1 MIDFE
6 RLAERGVLITGG
18 ASGIGLALARTF
30 HERGARVCLADRD
43 PERLAE
49 SAATLGVASV
59 VCDVTDLDAVEAALA
74 QAWDTC
80 GPIDVLCANA
90 GVVRSAPLIEV
101 SRDEAEWQFA
111 VNVWGVLDC
120 CQAFVRR
127 LRREGRPGHLLLTGS
142 EASLSHPD
150 FVRPMQVGVY
160 HMTKHAVLS
169 MGDALRGELA
179 PDGIGVSVLCPGPTP
194 TDLAVTSEAARV
206 AHLGGA
212 AELRGP
218 EADDDEAV
226 DDRSRDTRDVAE
238 AALAG
243 LRRGLFV
250 IPTHPHIRED
260 VRLRYREIERSFEGL
275 S

>member
-1 MIDFE
+1 MLDFDD
-6 RLAERGVLITGG
+6 LTGRGVLITGG
-18 ASGIGLALARTF
+18 AGGIGLALAETF
-30 HERGARVCLADRD
+30 RAQGAQVFLADRD
-43 PERLAE
+43 AERLAA
-49 SAATLGVASV
+49 SARSLGAGSA
-59 VCDVTDLDAVEAALA
+59 VCDVTDPDAVEATLA
-74 QAWDTC
+74 QAWDHC
-80 GPIDVLCANA
+80 GGIDVLCANA

-127 LRREGRPGHLLLTGS
+127 LRREQRPGHLLLTGS

-169 MGDALRGELA
+169 MGDALRGELE
-179 PDGIGVSVLCPGPTP
+179 PEGIGVSVLCPGPTP
-194 TDLAVTSEAARV
+194 TDLAVSSEAARV
-206 AHLGGA
+206 AHLGGT

-218 EADDDEAV
+218 QAGDESEADA
-226 DDRSRDTRDVAE
+226 RSRDPRTVAE

-260 VRLRYREIERSFEGL
+260 VRARYDEIERGFADL
-275 S
+275 

>member
-1 MIDFE
+1 MIDFDD
-6 RLAERGVLITGG
+6 LAGRGVLITGG
-18 ASGIGLALARTF
+18 AGGIGLALAETF
-30 HERGARVCLADRD
+30 QAQGARVFLLDRD
-43 PERLAE
+43 AERLAASAE
-49 SAATLGVASV
+49 SLGAGSA
-59 VCDVTDLDAVEAALA
+59 VCDVTDLDGVEAALA
-74 QAWDTC
+74 QAWDHC
-80 GPIDVLCANA
+80 GGIDVLCANA

-120 CQAFVRR
+120 CQTYVRR
-127 LRREGRPGHLLLTGS
+127 LRREQRSGHLLLTGS

-169 MGDALRGELA
+169 MGDALRGELE
-179 PDGIGVSVLCPGPTP
+179 PEGIGVSVLCPGPTP
-194 TDLAVTSEAARV
+194 TDLAVSSEAARV
-206 AHLGGA
+206 AHLGGE

-218 EADDDEAV
+218 QAGDESEADA
-226 DDRSRDTRDVAE
+226 RSRDPREVAE

-260 VRLRYREIERSFEGL
+260 VRARYDEIERGFAGL
-275 S
+275 

>member
-6 RLAERGVLITGG
+6 TLDDRGVLITGG
-18 ASGIGLALARTF
+18 ASGIGFALAQAF
-30 HERGARVCLADRD
+30 AAQGARVFLTDRD
-43 PERLAE
+43 AERLTE
-49 SAATLGVASV
+49 SARALGVGSA
-59 VCDVTDLDAVEAALA
+59 VCDVTDHESVEVALA
-74 QAWDTC
+74 RAWENC

-90 GVVRSAPLIEV
+90 GVVRSTPLIEV
-101 SRDEAEWQFA
+101 GRDEAEWQFA

-150 FVRPMQVGVY
+150 FVRPMQVGIY

-194 TDLAVTSEAARV
+194 TSLAVSSEAARV
-206 AHLGGA
+206 AHFGGKS
-212 AELRGP
+212 ELRGP
-218 EADDDEAV
+218 EAGDEAAA
-226 DDRSRDTRDVAE
+226 DARSRDPREVAE

-250 IPTHPHIRED
+250 IPTHPHIRDD
-260 VRLRYREIERSFEGL
+260 VRARYQEIEQSFDGL
-275 S
+275 

>member
-6 RLAERGVLITGG
+6 VLEGRGVLITGG

-30 HERGARVCLADRD
+30 HEQGARVFLVDRD
-43 PERLAE
+43 AERLSE
-49 SAATLGVASV
+49 SARSLGVGSA
-59 VCDVTDLDAVEAALA
+59 VCDVTDRASVEGALE
-74 QAWDTC
+74 QAWRAC
-80 GPIDVLCANA
+80 GAIDVLCANA

-101 SRDEAEWQFA
+101 GRDEAEWQFA

-142 EASLSHPD
+142 EASLSNPD
-150 FVRPMQVGVY
+150 FVRPMHVGIY

-179 PDGIGVSVLCPGPTP
+179 PEGIGVSVLCPGPTP
-194 TDLAVTSEAARV
+194 TDLAVSSEAARV
-206 AHLGGA
+206 AHLGGE

-218 EADDDEAV
+218 QAGDEEAADA
-226 DDRSRDTRDVAE
+226 RSRSPREVAE

-250 IPTHPHIRED
+250 IPTHPHIRDD
-260 VRLRYREIERSFEGL
+260 VRARYQEIEQGFEGL
-275 S
+275 

>member
-6 RLAERGVLITGG
+6 RLDERGVLITGG

-30 HERGARVCLADRD
+30 QERGARVCLADRD
-43 PERLAE
+43 PARLAE
-49 SAATLGVASV
+49 SAATLGVGSV
-59 VCDVTDLDAVEAALA
+59 VCDVTDPDAVEAALA

-150 FVRPMQVGVY
+150 FVRPMQVGIY
-160 HMTKHAVLS
+160 HMTKHSVLS

-226 DDRSRDTRDVAE
+226 DERSRDTRDVAE

-260 VRLRYREIERSFEGL
+260 VQLRYREIERSFEGL